1 MVSTL
6 VSHWFVV
13 PPGKGLVCSAI
24 VFCFL
29 ALTRWA
35 REPVAL
41 NFVSPSE
48 AVKPNEITEELK
60 GAQDREKTASPI
72 AATAR
77 ARI

>member
-6 VSHWFVV
+6 VSHGLWCRPGRAWFV
-13 PPGKGLVCSAI
+13 PRLLFSLRP
-24 VFCFL
+24 
-29 ALTRWA
+29 WA

-41 NFVSPSE
+41 ICVSPSK
-48 AVKPNEITEELK
+48 AAKANEMTEELK

>member
-1 MVSTL
+1 
-6 VSHWFVV
+6 
-13 PPGKGLVCSAI
+13 

-41 NFVSPSE
+41 ICVSPTE
-48 AVKPNEITEELK
+48 AAKANEMTEERK